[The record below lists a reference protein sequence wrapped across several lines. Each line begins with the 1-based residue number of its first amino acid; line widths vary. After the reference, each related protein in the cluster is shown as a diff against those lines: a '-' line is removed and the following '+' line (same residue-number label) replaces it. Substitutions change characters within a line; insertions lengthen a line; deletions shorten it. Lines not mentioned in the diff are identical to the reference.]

1 MLAKSKNKLAVSC
14 KIISYFLSFKIL
26 VGSSMGGWLML
37 HAAIARPDKV
47 AALVGVAVAAD
58 HLVTT
63 FKKLPIE
70 VNADGWLLC
79 NLKKKIYQ
87 AFKKFCCS
95 NCTLTAS
102 LLVIFLCLQW
112 R

>member
-1 MLAKSKNKLAVSC
+1 
-14 KIISYFLSFKIL
+14 
-26 VGSSMGGWLML
+26 ML

-70 VNADGWLLC
+70 VNVDGWLLC
-79 NLKKKIYQ
+79 NLKIYQ

-95 NCTLTAS
+95 NYFSCGYSGKFSVFVVEAS
-102 LLVIFLCLQW
+102 
-112 R
+112 